1 MRLPLLKYQA
11 TSDKESNLRLV
22 SKMIVDAIAYYKPH
36 LIALPET
43 FNYRGL
49 PVSERDQ
56 AERANDSAS
65 LSFLCDL
72 ARKYSVAIMTGSHLL
87 YDERGIASRDSA
99 IASRDLVI
107 ASEAKQST
115 GDKPYNT
122 AHYIDAQGNVL
133 ASYSKVHLFDV
144 NLESASVF
152 ESANRCA
159 GEISNLNVFSD
170 VIAGSEINMA
180 LSICYDLRFPE
191 LYRHYMFNCTKRP
204 DIIFAPAAFS
214 YETGKAHWET
224 LLRARAIENSVY
236 IVAPNQIGRS
246 DSGFECYGN
255 SMVIDPW
262 GQVLARATGS
272 SPQILN
278 LEIDMDLVKQV
289 RQRLPLDNKRF
300 K

>member
-1 MRLPLLKYQA
+1 
-11 TSDKESNLRLV
+11 
-22 SKMIVDAIAYYKPH
+22 MIDEAVTYYKPD

-56 AERANDSAS
+56 SEQANDSAS
-65 LSFLCDL
+65 LNFLKDL
-72 ARKYSVAIMTGSHLL
+72 AAKYSVAIMSGSHLL
-87 YDERGIASRDSA
+87 RADS
-99 IASRDLVI
+99 
-107 ASEAKQST
+107 
-115 GDKPYNT
+115 DKPYNT
-122 AHYIDAQGNVL
+122 AHYIDAKGNVL
-133 ASYSKVHLFDV
+133 ATYSKAHLFDV
-144 NLESASVF
+144 NLKSGSVS

-159 GEISNLNVFSD
+159 GDISSLNVFSD

-180 LSICYDLRFPE
+180 MSICYDLRFPE
-191 LYRHYMFNCTKRP
+191 LYRHYMFNCTKEP
-204 DIIFAPAAFS
+204 DIIFVPSAFS

-236 IVAPNQIGRS
+236 VVAPNQIGRS

-278 LEIDMDLVKQV
+278 IEIDLFLVAQV
-289 RQRLPLDNKRF
+289 RKRLPLDNKRLI
-300 K
+300 

>member
-1 MRLPLLKYQA
+1 MIRLALLQYQA

-22 SKMIVDAIAYYKPH
+22 SKMIDEAVTYYKPD

-56 AERANDSAS
+56 AEQANNSAS
-65 LSFLCDL
+65 LNFLCDL
-72 ARKYSVAIMTGSHLL
+72 ARKYSVAIMSGSHLL
-87 YDERGIASRDSA
+87 YANS
-99 IASRDLVI
+99 
-107 ASEAKQST
+107 
-115 GDKPYNT
+115 DKPYNT
-122 AHYIDAQGNVL
+122 AHYIDAKGNVL

-144 NLESASVF
+144 NLESGSVS

-159 GEISNLNVFSD
+159 GDISNLSVFSD
-170 VIAGSEINMA
+170 LGINMA
-180 LSICYDLRFPE
+180 MTICYDLRFPE
-191 LYRHYMFNCTKRP
+191 LYRHYMFNCSKQP
-204 DIIFAPAAFS
+204 DIIFVPSAFS

-278 LEIDMDLVKQV
+278 LEIDLSLVAQV
-289 RQRLPLDNKRF
+289 RKRLPLDNKRLI
-300 K
+300 

>member
-1 MRLPLLKYQA
+1 MTVLALLQYQA
-11 TSDKESNLRLV
+11 TSDKEANLRLV
-22 SKMIVDAIAYYKPH
+22 SKMIDEAVTYYKPQ
-36 LIALPET
+36 LICLPET

-56 AERANDSAS
+56 GESATNSPS
-65 LSFLCDL
+65 LSFLCEL
-72 ARKYSVAIMTGSHLL
+72 ARQYSVAIMTGSHLL
-87 YDERGIASRDSA
+87 YKAS
-99 IASRDLVI
+99 
-107 ASEAKQST
+107 
-115 GDKPYNT
+115 DKPYNT
-122 AHYIDAQGNVL
+122 AHYIDASGNVL

-144 NLESASVF
+144 NLESGSVS

-170 VIAGSEINMA
+170 AIGGVEINMA

-191 LYRHYMFNCTKRP
+191 LYRHYMFNCAKKP
-204 DIIFAPAAFS
+204 DVIFVPSAFS

-278 LEIDMDLVKQV
+278 LEIDLGQV
-289 RQRLPLDNKRF
+289 TKVRKRLPLDNRRLI
-300 K
+300 